1 MAIDKI
7 TPNLT
12 AATKPASSPALT
24 ENKQDKKP
32 MIESEDSVSI
42 TQVAQSVKNAL
53 ASSSGDSFI
62 DADKIEQIRQ
72 AILDNR
78 YVINAEQIAN
88 KLISLEKEFY
98 NR

>member
-24 ENKQDKKP
+24 ENKQGNKP
-32 MIESEDSVSI
+32 LIGSEDSVSI
-42 TQVAQSVKNAL
+42 TEVAQSVKNAL
-53 ASSSGDSFI
+53 ASSSGDTFI
-62 DADKIEQIRQ
+62 DTDKIEQIRQ